1 MKKILLIII
10 SMCFVSWAA
19 QSAKMCAES
28 DAVVIPYGT
37 GVETSSNYAY
47 WPTNYNSGTTWTV
60 PTYYGMLMGISACL
74 PSSQNT
80 STDNINTS
88 VSANGGEQAGLYC
101 WCKMLHPVSS
111 YWMYRES
118 MSNMTNCVSGCA
130 QRCGIG
136 VYSSSTARNNMLS
149 AATN

>member
-1 MKKILLIII
+1 MKKILIII

-28 DAVVIPYGT
+28 DAIVIPYGT
-37 GVETSSNYAY
+37 GVGTSSNYTY
-47 WPTNYNSGTTWTV
+47 WPTSSNGGTTWTV
-60 PTYYGMLMGISACL
+60 PTYYGMFMGISACL

-80 STDNINTS
+80 SMYNINTS

-111 YWMYRES
+111 YWMYRDS
-118 MSNMTNCVSGCA
+118 LGNMTTCVSACA
-130 QRCGIG
+130 RMCADG
-136 VYSSSTARNNMLS
+136 VFSNSTARNNMLS